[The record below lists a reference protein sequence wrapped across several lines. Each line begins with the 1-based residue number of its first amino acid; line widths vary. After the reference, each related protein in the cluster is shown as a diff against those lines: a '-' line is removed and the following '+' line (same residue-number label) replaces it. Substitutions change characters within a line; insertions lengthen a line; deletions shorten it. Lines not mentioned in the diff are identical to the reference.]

1 MRKSDLTPEA
11 LLADFE
17 ITFAKVMNYPRNKAY
32 PKELEKL
39 EREILRR
46 LGGNWDT
53 FNEKTI

>member
-1 MRKSDLTPEA
+1 
-11 LLADFE
+11 
-17 ITFAKVMNYPRNKAY
+17 MNYPRNKTY

-46 LGGNWDT
+46 LGGNWDK